1 MIEDFGEKIDGAAK
15 DRWKT
20 FRSRLDRVADD
31 QIAKATL
38 SEIFPAPDYAALIE
52 SGVSPFLM
60 GFVRAVRE
68 TIPNKP
74 RKRHQLASWAQNVAL
89 ARRFCT
95 QVIDGKIGETN
106 LRERLEQDLYLRQFR
121 GKCLAYERFGH
132 ANSLKDLTIGA
143 NIYSVFNGERF
154 DPPKKI
160 WAVLDSRNR
169 PLGHGDTLK
178 AALDAYEQSD
188 KFGQWATR
196 KTGKSKFD
204 LYRYKTGPEVWIG
217 KKIGKSYI
225 DIASFPDVSS
235 ARRYLIDN
243 LDEIEAR
250 FEALRAMPE
259 ERGTM
264 NRAREGASWRHGED
278 ITPDRFMETFGFR
291 GVQFGNYVEGPRR
304 QQDLNNAHDAFMD
317 LADLLGCEPSS
328 LSLGGTLGIAF
339 GARGKGGRNC
349 GAAHYESEHQ
359 VINLTKN
366 NGAGSLAH
374 EWFHALDNHV
384 ARRFGAK
391 HGFATD
397 LPCSTPA
404 AIALH
409 TLAQAMRQQPV
420 FGRSKTADRYRSS
433 PYYATTIELAARSF
447 ENWVIDGLARSR
459 STNDYLA
466 NVIDEDVYAAEQAL
480 LGSSDD
486 RYPYVRRVEL
496 PALRDIFGRCFE
508 PGGPLGLV
516 LTPAAS
522 VELAIEDRGGPPAG
536 EDSAPDSAFDEID
549 FGLG

>member
-38 SEIFPAPDYAALIE
+38 SEIFPAPDYAALID

-74 RKRHQLASWAQNVAL
+74 RKRQQLASWAQNVAL

-95 QVIDGKIGETN
+95 QVIDGQIGETN

-143 NIYSVFNGERF
+143 NIYSVFNGERL

-169 PLGHGDTLK
+169 PLGHGDTLE

-188 KFGQWATR
+188 KFGQSVTR

-217 KKIGKSYI
+217 RKIGKSYI

-259 ERGTM
+259 ERGAL
-264 NRAREGASWRHGED
+264 NRSREGASWRHGED
-278 ITPDRFMETFGFR
+278 ITPERFMETFGFR

-339 GARGKGGRNC
+339 GARGKGGKNC
-349 GAAHYESEHQ
+349 GAAHYETEHQ

-374 EWFHALDNHV
+374 EWFHALDNYV
-384 ARRFGAK
+384 ARGFGAA
-391 HGFATD
+391 HGFATE
-397 LPCSTPA
+397 LPGSSLP
-404 AIALH
+404 AIALRK
-409 TLAQAMRQQPV
+409 LAQELKRQPV
-420 FGRSKTADRYRSS
+420 LERSKTADRYRSS

-447 ENWVIDGLARSR
+447 ENWVIDGLAQSG

-466 NVIDEDVYAAEQAL
+466 NVLDEDVYAAEQAL

-486 RYPYVRRVEL
+486 RYPYVKRAEI
-496 PALRDIFGRCFE
+496 PALQEIFERCFA
-508 PGGPLGLV
+508 PGGPLLCV
-516 LTPAAS
+516 LTPVDVAEA
-522 VELAIEDRGGPPAG
+522 AIEGSDPPVTRDGPVP
-536 EDSAPDSAFDEID
+536 EDAFDEID